1 MDSPGPRQ
9 ASIVEPARAS
19 TEPPRGA
26 ASPVFREIFER
37 ELAYVFTALRRLGI
51 ADADRED
58 LASEVF
64 FRVHQRLDDL
74 DPDRPIK
81 PWLFAFALRVASEH
95 RRRARHRHEELGGA
109 GDAAEGA
116 VAPAAAGIDEADLV
130 ATALEALD
138 LDKRAV
144 LVMHDLDEE
153 SVPEIARALGIPE
166 GTAYT
171 RLRAARA
178 QFTAAVRR
186 LQKREP

>member
-1 MDSPGPRQ
+1 MDPKDSRQ
-9 ASIVEPARAS
+9 ASIVEPALAS

-37 ELAYVFTALRRLGI
+37 ELSYVFTTLRRLGV
-51 ADADRED
+51 AESDRED

-64 FRVHQRLDDL
+64 FRVFQRLEDY

-81 PWLFAFALRVASEH
+81 PWLFAFALRVAAEH
-95 RRRARHRHEELGGA
+95 RRRARNRHEELGGA
-109 GDAAEGA
+109 SDAAEDA
-116 VAPAAAGIDEADLV
+116 IAPARSGGDDADLV
-130 ATALEALD
+130 YAALEALD

-144 LVMHDLDEE
+144 LVMHDLDDQ
-153 SVPEIARALGIPE
+153 SVPEIARALAIPE

-186 LQKREP
+186 IQRRDP